1 MYGLPYLDISMTPFP
16 ILLIIA
22 LTLKS
27 ILSPFFLETQFWKRE
42 VFISYEMGI
51 LLEFRGQKNKLQS
64 PVTKEI

>member
-51 LLEFRGQKNKLQS
+51 LMEFRGQKNKLQS

>member
-1 MYGLPYLDISMTPFP
+1 MYGLTYLDISMTRFP